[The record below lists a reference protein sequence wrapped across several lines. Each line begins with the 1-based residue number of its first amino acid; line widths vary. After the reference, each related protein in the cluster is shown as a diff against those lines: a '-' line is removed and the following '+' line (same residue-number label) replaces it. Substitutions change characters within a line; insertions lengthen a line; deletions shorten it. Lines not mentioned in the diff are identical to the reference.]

1 MRMLSV
7 ANFQNGGQVKE
18 GNKEAKRFY
27 NKYLTYT
34 PVRKAN
40 PRQKDTKL
48 YDIEIREVDKIN
60 KRG

>member
-1 MRMLSV
+1 MADRP
-7 ANFQNGGQVKE
+7 KRE
-18 GNKEAKRFY
+18 ITKAKRFFNEY
-27 NKYLTYT
+27 ATYT

-40 PRQKDTKL
+40 PRKKDTKL